1 PNTAG
6 TAQPNK
12 HSTSTKSLTDA
23 SLRTYAMA
31 AFLMTVPSKKEEE
44 SGLSSYYNNKTTI
57 IQEARV
63 FNESPISPRKC
74 RALLT
79 RIVYLLYVGETFGT
93 QEATTLFF
101 GTTKLFQHKDS
112 ALRQAVYLAIKELAT
127 TSEDVIMV
135 TSSIMKDM
143 QPNSEVIYRPNAI
156 RALCRIID
164 PSMVQGVERFFKA
177 AIVDRNPSI
186 SSAALVSAYHLF
198 PAAKDVVKR
207 WVNEAQEAV
216 SAKSSPSF
224 FGSSSGGGYLGFGS
238 SSTPSGPQTITS
250 TSYITQYHALGLLY
264 LIRQQDRMAVTKMIQ
279 QLGGGK
285 SGSGTTLKNPMAL
298 CMLIRYTAKVM
309 EEDPNVQKQMLELL
323 DGWLRHKS
331 DMVNFEAAR
340 VICEMK
346 NVSAP
351 QLSKAISVL
360 QLFLSSPKPVLKF
373 AATRTLAALA
383 VTHPTS
389 VAACNVD
396 LESLITDPNRSV
408 ATYAITTLLKTG
420 NEASVD
426 RLIKQITG
434 FMTEISDEFKVII
447 VDAIRSLC
455 LKFPSKYASMLTFL
469 SGVLRDEGGYDFKR
483 AVVEAM
489 FDMIKFIGDAKEQA
503 LSHLCEFIE
512 DCEFTKL
519 SVRILHLL
527 GMEGPK
533 SPQPAKYIRFIYNR
547 VVLENATVR
556 AAAVSSLAKFGVNSV
571 DVTLQKSISV
581 LLKRCLDDVDDEVR
595 DRAALYL
602 KVFTAKPLADVY
614 VKEESVY
621 SLAALESKLVAYV
634 KDPSASTQPFDAS
647 SVPKISRSQ
656 AAQDAAR
663 PSTLDTIGVPATKK
677 VSHTPPP
684 PSAAEKQSAYAQQL
698 AEVPEFASY
707 GPVQNSSATP
717 AQLTESET
725 EYQVTCVKHIFAE
738 HVVFQFN
745 VSNTLP
751 DTVLENV
758 SVIMQPQTEDSGLT
772 EDFVINLPSLTASN
786 SPGIVYASFTRTEQY
801 ALASFQCTLKFLS
814 KELDPSTGEPEE
826 EGYDDEYQLEE
837 VELSAGGDY
846 IIPNYVTF
854 GTEWDRLRSAPSAT
868 ETFALSAMDSLK
880 AACDSIIEV
889 LNMEP
894 LGGTESPTSTSV
906 HTLQLSGLVTGGGG
920 KVLVR
925 CRMTYSQG
933 AGVTL
938 ELGVRA
944 EKQEACNLVLAAV
957 GG

>member
-1 PNTAG
+1 M
-6 TAQPNK
+6 
-12 HSTSTKSLTDA
+12 A
-23 SLRTYAMA
+23 SFAMA
-31 AFLMTVPSKKEEE
+31 LPSKKEEE

-127 TSEDVIMV
+127 TAEDVIMV

-164 PSMVQGVERFFKA
+164 PSMAQGVERFFKA

-198 PAAKDVVKR
+198 PHAKDVVKR

-224 FGSSSGGGYLGFGS
+224 FGSGSGGGYLGFGAS
-238 SSTPSGPQTITS
+238 SQPSGPQTITS
-250 TSYITQYHALGLLY
+250 SSYVSQYHALGLLY

-309 EEDPNVQKQMLELL
+309 EEDPNVQKSMLELL

-346 NVSAP
+346 NVNAT
-351 QLSKAISVL
+351 QLTKAISVL

-373 AATRTLAALA
+373 AATRTLASLALS
-383 VTHPTS
+383 HPAS
-389 VAACNVD
+389 VATCNVD
-396 LESLITDPNRSV
+396 LESLIADPNRSV

-434 FMTEISDEFKVII
+434 FMSEISDEFKVII

-455 LKFPSKYASMLTFL
+455 LKFPTKHASMLTFL

-556 AAAVSSLAKFGVNSV
+556 AAAVSSLAKFGVNSI
-571 DVTLQKSISV
+571 DSALQKSISV
-581 LLKRCLDDVDDEVR
+581 LLRRCLDDVDDEV
-595 DRAALYL
+595 
-602 KVFTAKPLADVY
+602 FTEKPLADTY
-614 VKEESVY
+614 VKEESVF

-634 KDPSASTQPFDAS
+634 KDPAAVAQPFDVS

-663 PSTLDTIGVPATKK
+663 PSTLDTIGVPTSKK
-677 VSHTPPP
+677 VSNLPPP

-698 AEVPEFASY
+698 ADIPEFSTY
-707 GPVQNSSATP
+707 GTVQNSSVTP
-717 AQLTESET
+717 VQLTESET

-751 DTVLENV
+751 DTVLEDV
-758 SVIMQPQTEDSGLT
+758 YVFMQPQTEEGGLT
-772 EDFVINLPSLTASN
+772 EDFIMPLGSLTAAN
-786 SPGIVYASFTRTEQY
+786 SPNIVYVSFTKNEPY
-801 ALASFQCTLKFLS
+801 VLASFGCTLKFKS

-826 EGYDDEYQLEE
+826 EGYEDEYQLEE
-837 VELSAGGDY
+837 VELSAPDY
-846 IIPNYVTF
+846 IVPNYVTF
-854 GTEWDRLRSAPSAT
+854 GSEWDRLRSAPSAT
-868 ETFALSAMDSLK
+868 ETFALSAMESIK

-894 LGGTESPTSTSV
+894 LGGSEAPTSTSV

-920 KVLVR
+920 KVV
-925 CRMTYSQG
+925 
-933 AGVTL
+933 GVTL

-944 EKQEACNLVLAAV
+944 EKVEACNLVLAAV